1 MNMWQLSQY
10 SSKSVYDRSPAL
22 YLAGIDVFLSR
33 IDISCS
39 RGGSS
44 LITAGTLIKRNDAVL
59 KRAVL
64 RQRPDSISSLSF
76 KPWRVLSETK
86 AAVSNKR
93 LLVAAG
99 DKQFWGCSRNC
110 EGKTDVLINV
120 PLMDLRTSL
129 DLQCMVKL
137 HHPKKHHCKLS

>member
-10 SSKSVYDRSPAL
+10 RPHSCKSVYDRSPACQL
-22 YLAGIDVFLSR
+22 GMDLNCASIMPGRDWRLRDRVFLSC

-59 KRAVL
+59 KRAGL
-64 RQRPDSISSLSF
+64 RQRSDSISSLSF
-76 KPWRVLSETK
+76 EFYQKEKQL
-86 AAVSNKR
+86 VSNKR

-99 DKQFWGCSRNC
+99 DKYFWGCSRNC

-120 PLMDLRTSL
+120 LLMDL
-129 DLQCMVKL
+129 
-137 HHPKKHHCKLS
+137 